1 MEYFSNLNHLSIRLS
16 TLVRMPSAVYTNLYR
31 SVLSSDLKS
40 LTIIDDPDEPI
51 VIPENVNLPYLRNL
65 TLGSLTM
72 FDIQRI
78 LQSAPELN
86 YLKFHLNSE
95 QSNLQFEQ
103 NIQTNITRLY

>member
-1 MEYFSNLNHLSIRLS
+1 MKYFSNLKHLSIRLS
-16 TLVRMPSAVYTNLYR
+16 TLVRMPSVVYTNLY
-31 SVLSSDLKS
+31 SSISNSNLIS

-51 VIPENVNLPYLRNL
+51 ILPENLHFPYLKNL

-78 LQSAPELN
+78 LQSAPQLN
-86 YLKFHLNSE
+86 YFKFHLNAD

-103 NIQTNITRLY
+103 NIQTNITRL